1 MINRLVIAAA
11 FVAGMSAF
19 TPAAQA
25 IEPYEQAMKSRLA
38 KDALLL
44 DVAVVGAST
53 IAVGEYGHVII
64 SSDNGVTWNQA
75 EDVPTRNTLTSVAFF
90 DDLNGVAVGHDMTI
104 IRTTDGGNTWALTYN
119 DREIELPLLAVHF
132 VTKDKLVAFG
142 AFSEV
147 LESNDGGLSWEPR
160 ALSDDAQDDFHLNDV
175 FTGAS
180 GDIFVPAEFG
190 NVYRSSDK
198 GASFEPLQTP
208 YDGSFWGGM
217 SLNNGDILVWGMRG
231 NAFVS
236 SDNGESWTKVVT
248 NTDRSISGGTQLS
261 DGHIVLA
268 GLSGLVLE
276 SVDGGKTFT
285 EFVRPDRL
293 SFAHVSPGPDLKTVV
308 LFGDSGVRM
317 HTLDMNMGSAGN

>member
-1 MINRLVIAAA
+1 MKNCWVIAAA
-11 FVAGMSAF
+11 FGVGLATFMPS
-19 TPAAQA
+19 AQA
-25 IEPYEQAMKSRLA
+25 LEPYEQAMKSDLA
-38 KDALLL
+38 KEALLL
-44 DVAVVGAST
+44 DVVTVGSNT

-64 SSDNGVTWNQA
+64 SPDNGATWNQA
-75 EDVPTRNTLTSVAFF
+75 TDVPTRNTLTSVSFY
-90 DDLNGVAVGHDMTI
+90 DEKNGLAVGHDMTI
-104 IRTTDGGNTWALTYN
+104 LRTEDGGNSWELTYN
-119 DREIELPLLAVHF
+119 DREIELPLLAVYY
-132 VTKDKLVAFG
+132 VNKNYALAFG
-142 AFSEV
+142 AFSQV
-147 LESNDGGLSWEPR
+147 LESNDGGKSWESR
-160 ALSDDAQDDFHLNDV
+160 ALSDDAEDDFHLNDA
-175 FTGAS
+175 FKGAS

-190 NVYRSSDK
+190 NVYRSQDGGK
-198 GASFEPLQTP
+198 SFEALTTP

-217 SLNNGDILVWGMRG
+217 SLSNGDLLVWGMRG

-236 SDNGESWTKVVT
+236 SDNGESWRKVVT

-293 SFAHVSPGPDLKTVV
+293 SFAQVSPGPDLKNVI

-317 HTLDMNMGSAGN
+317 HALGK